1 MVEKDKFDII
11 YPSTEQDLVE
21 AFDHSPDILNVHED
35 SDGLI
40 SMVQSKPG
48 TVVQNYLVADL
59 KWSRFRGDKPF
70 YPTLRYSSPRN
81 FIEISFM
88 ENGYTVNA
96 YNQQGDPLK
105 KFPNRQQRVE
115 EIMDSIQRG
124 ISFIEIFRSIP
135 IHLRADIRNKY
146 MRKLDCKI
154 TGIQEPTL
162 DCLSLTSRAINMVQK
177 GKIREIIT
185 KKTK

>member
-21 AFDHSPDILNVHED
+21 AFDHSPDIIKVKED
-35 SDGLI
+35 TDGVICITQL
-40 SMVQSKPG
+40 KPG
-48 TVVQNYLVADL
+48 TAIENYLVADL
-59 KWSRFRGDKPF
+59 KWSRFRGDQPF

-88 ENGYTVNA
+88 ENGYTVNP

-105 KFPNRQQRVE
+105 KFPNKQQKVA
-115 EIMDSIQRG
+115 EIMDIIQRG
-124 ISFIEIFRSIP
+124 ISFIDILRTTP
-135 IHLRADIRNKY
+135 ISLRADIRNRY
-146 MRKLDCKI
+146 IQKLDCNLY
-154 TGIQEPTL
+154 GSQEPTL

-177 GKIREIIT
+177 GKIKEIVT